1 MFLVKV
7 FKGSD
12 LGPDLGSCGGHDGR
26 VALGLQNGK
35 VLFSLLH
42 HYITCVKGLSV
53 ENAHTQGIEN
63 FWSCLKRTLN
73 GTYVAVEPFH
83 LDAYVDEQVLRCNN
97 RHDSKRD
104 AGRFKSV
111 LKLSSRILRWAW
123 TSGWLRCGCL
133 QIARMAF
140 RPTRSTAPSA
150 SAWFMLRRIRTAMK
164 QNGGLLGEGPVEVDE
179 VYISGKPS
187 NMHVDKRFRDGK
199 EILKGDRKTPVLG
212 MLDRG
217 SREFRAKDVV
227 GRRLTYA
234 ELTGKGAA
242 SVAF

>member
-1 MFLVKV
+1 
-7 FKGSD
+7 
-12 LGPDLGSCGGHDGR
+12 
-26 VALGLQNGK
+26 
-35 VLFSLLH
+35 
-42 HYITCVKGLSV
+42 
-53 ENAHTQGIEN
+53 
-63 FWSCLKRTLN
+63 
-73 GTYVAVEPFH
+73 
-83 LDAYVDEQVLRCNN
+83 
-97 RHDSKRD
+97 
-104 AGRFKSV
+104 
-111 LKLSSRILRWAW
+111 
-123 TSGWLRCGCL
+123 
-133 QIARMAF
+133 
-140 RPTRSTAPSA
+140 
-150 SAWFMLRRIRTAMK
+150 MLRRIRTAMK